1 MLALIRPDAWDF
13 PLFLHV
19 LGAVLLFGG
28 TAAIVLLSWGGRR
41 NPAHEVLS
49 RRLAFVTL
57 LAVVWPSFIVMRA
70 AAQWIYDKEKLDPSF
85 PTWVAIGTTV
95 GDGGVVVL
103 LLLTLLGWLSLRRRP
118 TLAPWFGRLALVYLV
133 GLGVAW
139 WAMSAK
145 PGA

>member
-1 MLALIRPDAWDF
+1 MIASLRPNTWDF

-28 TAAIVLLSWGGRR
+28 VGAVALVSIAGLRTREHAQLLRS
-41 NPAHEVLS
+41 
-49 RRLAFVTL
+49 LAFRTTL
-57 LAVVWPSFIVMRA
+57 VLVWPAYVLMRA
-70 AAQWIYDKEKLDPSF
+70 GAQWIYDREDLHPDY
-85 PTWVAIGTTV
+85 PTWIAVGVTV

-103 LLLTLLGWLSLRRRP
+103 LVLTLLGWLALRRARVG
-118 TLAPWFGRLALVYLV
+118 PWFAGLAALYLV
-133 GLGVAW
+133 ALGVAW